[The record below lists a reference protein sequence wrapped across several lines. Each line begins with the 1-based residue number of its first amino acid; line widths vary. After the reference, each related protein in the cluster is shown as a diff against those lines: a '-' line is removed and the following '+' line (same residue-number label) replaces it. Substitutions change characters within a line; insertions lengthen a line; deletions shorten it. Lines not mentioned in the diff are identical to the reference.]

1 MPGNKPV
8 LMILTSHRRD
18 CFSLCLQCLEWF
30 TDLDAFARIYILAND
45 VEPAH
50 RQVILDFKARRPG
63 GQVVELHCA
72 PRAQGD
78 NPCLRAM
85 WNEVLGQH
93 KNDIMVK
100 LDEDVFVTQGWL
112 PRLLAAFHRHADDD
126 TLLVSPLVPNNDLGR
141 TFLDGFLRAQW
152 PDEFAGAVAATPIYA
167 NGDYAAWIWDKVLD
181 HDLLGRFRAHGH
193 APGMFLPGLSINC
206 IVFGPLLTNL
216 IFPLAANDE
225 FTINHLLERGGMR
238 GWMEAS
244 AVAHHYSFYRQQEA
258 VDAAVSLDAVRL
270 HLARQTSPRAT
281 RAAEAA

>member
-126 TLLVSPLVPNNDLGR
+126 TLLVSPLIPNNDQGR
-141 TFLDGFLRAQW
+141 AFMDDYLRTRWAG
-152 PDEFAGAVAATPIYA
+152 EFAGKVAETPIFA
-167 NGDYAAWIWDKVLD
+167 NGDYAAWVWDKVL
-181 HDLLGRFRAHGH
+181 HEGLVEGFRDFGH
-193 APGMFLPGLSINC
+193 ASGMPMPGLSINC

-216 IFPLAANDE
+216 VFPLMANDE
-225 FTINHLLERGGMR
+225 FTINNLMARGGMR

-258 VDAAVSLDAVRL
+258 VDAAVNLDEVRL
-270 HLARQTSPRAT
+270 HLARPLAGQAA
-281 RAAEAA
+281 RAA